1 MTKVITTIVFFLATF
16 FVAHAQKYE
25 QGMSKAFATWGE
37 GNVNEATALFERIA
51 SVEKNN
57 WLPNYYVALVNTTAT
72 FNPANN
78 KNAAAML
85 AKAQEALDNAILIS
99 PNNAE
104 IMVMQA
110 MINTSW
116 IVQDPMTNGMKLSA
130 PTIALYEKAIALD
143 PNNPRAVFG
152 KADFEIGGAKYWGTD
167 TKPMCEQVAKA
178 IELFAKFRPESEFH
192 PKWGLDRAQ
201 ETLKECKK

>member
-1 MTKVITTIVFFLATF
+1 MTKVITTIAIFLTAIF
-16 FVAHAQKYE
+16 AAHAQQYE
-25 QGMSKAFATWGE
+25 QGMSKAFATWKE
-37 GNVNEATALFERIA
+37 GNVTEATALFERIA
-51 SVEKNN
+51 SVEKTN

-72 FNPANN
+72 FNPSNS
-78 KNAAAML
+78 KSAAAML
-85 AKAQEALDNAILIS
+85 AKAQEALDNATLIS

-104 IMVMQA
+104 ILVMQA
-110 MINTSW
+110 MINTAW

-152 KADFEIGGAKYWGTD
+152 KAEFEIGGAKYWGTD
-167 TKPMCEQVAKA
+167 TKPMCEQVAKS
-178 IELFAKFRPESEFH
+178 IDLFAKFKPESEFH

-201 ETLKECKK
+201 ETLKNCGK